1 MQAKSRFPRVSE
13 EPSAGG
19 NLSAVRVGDAERDHA
34 ATVLREHCVH
44 GRLTLE
50 EFSARLDEL
59 YRARNDQELAAVL
72 RELPDPQAVGPRVA
86 RRSWLITLIG
96 SVQRRGPWRVARRV
110 FGFSL
115 LGAPDFD
122 FRQAVIGDADVRI
135 VSFSVIGALTAIVP
149 AGIDVELHGFGLVG
163 GNDLMT
169 TEHVEA
175 APNGPR
181 IRIWAFAFIGGA
193 RVRQVRAELPA
204 GTPALGP

>member
-1 MQAKSRFPRVSE
+1 M
-13 EPSAGG
+13 
-19 NLSAVRVGDAERDHA
+19 
-34 ATVLREHCVH
+34 LREHCVH

-59 YRARNDQELAAVL
+59 YRVRDDHELAAVL
-72 RELPDPQAVGPRVA
+72 RDLPVAREGEPRIA

-96 SVQRRGPWRVARRV
+96 SVQRRGPWRVARRL

-169 TEHVEA
+169 TEHVEP
-175 APNGPR
+175 APNEPR
-181 IRIWAFAFIGGA
+181 IRIWAFALIGGA

-204 GTPALGP
+204 ARNAALGP

>member
-1 MQAKSRFPRVSE
+1 VTGEAFD
-13 EPSAGG
+13 GG
-19 NLSAVRVGDAERDHA
+19 NLPAVRVGDAERDHA

-59 YRARNDQELAAVL
+59 YRARDDQALAAVL
-72 RELPDPQAVGPRVA
+72 RDLPVPQESGPRIG

-122 FRQAVIGDADVRI
+122 FRQAVIGDAEVRI
-135 VSFSVIGALTAIVP
+135 VSFSMVGVLTAIVP
-149 AGIDVELHGFGLVG
+149 AGIDVELRGVGLVG

-169 TEHVEA
+169 NELVEP

-181 IRIWAFAFIGGA
+181 IRIWAFALIGGA
-193 RVRQVRAELPA
+193 RVRQVRSELAAPRNA
-204 GTPALGP
+204 AP

>member
-1 MQAKSRFPRVSE
+1 LEPNSRFRRVTQEGS
-13 EPSAGG
+13 GG
-19 NLSAVRVGDAERDHA
+19 GLPAVRVGDAERDQA

-59 YRARNDQELAAVL
+59 YRVRDDQELAAVL
-72 RELPDPQAVGPRVA
+72 RDLPAAREGGLHFR

-96 SVQRRGPWRVARRV
+96 SVQRLGPWRVARRI

-122 FRQAVIGDADVRI
+122 FRQAMIGEAEVRI
-135 VSFSVIGALTAIVP
+135 ISFSVVGVLTAIVP
-149 AGIDVELHGFGLVG
+149 AGVDVELHGVGLIG

-169 TEHVEA
+169 REHVDP

-181 IRIWAFAFIGGA
+181 IRIWAFALIGGA
-193 RVRQVRAELPA
+193 RVRQVRAALPA
-204 GTPALGP
+204 PKNAALGP

>member
-1 MQAKSRFPRVSE
+1 MPE
-13 EPSAGG
+13 EPSDGG
-19 NLSAVRVGDAERDHA
+19 NAPALRVGDADRDRA

-59 YRARNDQELAAVL
+59 YRVRDDHELAAVL
-72 RELPDPQAVGPRVA
+72 RDLPVAREGEPRIA

-96 SVQRRGPWRVARRV
+96 SVQRRGPWRVARRL

-169 TEHVEA
+169 TEHVEP
-175 APNGPR
+175 APNEPR
-181 IRIWAFAFIGGA
+181 IRIWAFALIGGA

-204 GTPALGP
+204 ARNAALGP

>member
-1 MQAKSRFPRVSE
+1 VTSE
-13 EPSAGG
+13 GSGG
-19 NLSAVRVGDAERDHA
+19 GSLPAVRVGDAERDQA

-59 YRARNDQELAAVL
+59 YRVRNDDELAAVL
-72 RELPDPQAVGPRVA
+72 RDLPAAREEAPHIP

-96 SVQRRGPWRVARRV
+96 SVQRMGPWRVARRL

-115 LGAPDFD
+115 LGAPDLD
-122 FRQAVIGDADVRI
+122 FRQAVIGEAEVRI
-135 VSFSVIGALTAIVP
+135 VSFSVVGVLTAIVP
-149 AGIDVELHGFGLVG
+149 AGVDVELHGVGLVG

-169 TEHVEA
+169 SDQVA
-175 APNGPR
+175 PAPNGPR

-193 RVRQVRAELPA
+193 RVRQVRAELPGA
-204 GTPALGP
+204 RNPGLDP

>member
-1 MQAKSRFPRVSE
+1 MTGEESE
-13 EPSAGG
+13 RGG
-19 NLSAVRVGDAERDHA
+19 LPAVRVGDAERDHA

-59 YRARNDQELAAVL
+59 YRARDDQELAAVL
-72 RELPDPQAVGPRVA
+72 RDLPAAQEGGPRIA

-96 SVQRRGPWRVARRV
+96 SVQRRGPWRVARRL

-115 LGAPDFD
+115 LGAPDLD
-122 FRQAVIGDADVRI
+122 FRQAVIGEAEVRI
-135 VSFSVIGALTAIVP
+135 VSFSLVGVLTAIVP
-149 AGIDVELHGFGLVG
+149 AGIDVELRGVGLIG

-169 TEHVEA
+169 RERVEP

-193 RVRQVRAELPA
+193 RVRQVRAELP
-204 GTPALGP
+204 GSSETVI